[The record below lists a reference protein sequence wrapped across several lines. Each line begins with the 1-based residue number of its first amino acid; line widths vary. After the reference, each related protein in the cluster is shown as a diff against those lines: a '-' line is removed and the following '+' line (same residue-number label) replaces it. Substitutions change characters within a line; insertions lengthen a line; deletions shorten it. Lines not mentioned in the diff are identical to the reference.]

1 MCGFIIVVMIV
12 ENADEM
18 KLACIPIAD
27 GLLTLISWKP
37 SQYFTAIGEHLER
50 RG

>member
-27 GLLTLISWKP
+27 ELLNLINN
-37 SQYFTAIGEHLER
+37 
-50 RG
+50 